1 MNGFKVILS
10 WPEKNLYMG
19 HSPNRLEQ
27 QPVKLKVPGSSPGC
41 PANSYFSEHTRF
53 VGVVRNRLFAH
64 S

>member
-10 WPEKNLYMG
+10 WLEKNLYMG
-19 HSPNRLEQ
+19 HSPNRSEQ
-27 QPVKLKVPGSSPGC
+27 QTVNLKVPGSSPGC

-53 VGVVRNRLFAH
+53 IGVVRNRLFAH